1 MIYLVT
7 GAAGF
12 IGSNLVEALVKQ
24 GESVR
29 AVDNFSTGKKENL
42 APFLDVIDFIEG
54 DVRDEA
60 LCRNLCEGAD
70 VVLHQAALGSV
81 PRSIDDPLNT
91 DANNATGTLN
101 MMVAAKDAEVG
112 RFVYASSSSVYGDT
126 VELPKHEAMPLSPR
140 SPYAVT
146 KAMAEMYGKV
156 FFDVYGLH
164 TVGLRY
170 FNVFGPRQDAASG
183 YAAVIPK
190 FVKALL
196 EGDAPVIFGDGE
208 QTRDFT
214 YIDNVVQ
221 ANLKAAVAPASACGQ
236 AYNVG
241 CGERISVNALFA
253 QIAQGLG
260 LSVEAQYQDPRP
272 GDVRDSLASIE
283 KIQKNLDYKPEV
295 MSAEGIARSIDWY
308 RDALV

>member
-1 MIYLVT
+1 MQYLIT

-12 IGSNLVEALVKQ
+12 IGSNLVEALVKR
-24 GESVR
+24 GEKVR
-29 AVDNFSTGKKENL
+29 ALDNFSTGKRENI
-42 APFLDVIDFIEG
+42 APFLDVIDFVEG
-54 DVRDEA
+54 DVRDAA
-60 LCRNLCEGAD
+60 LCLKLCADVD

-101 MMVAAKDAEVG
+101 MMIAAKENSVQ

-126 VELPKHEAMPLSPR
+126 IELPKHEGMSLSPR

-146 KAMAEMYGKV
+146 KAVAEMYAKV
-156 FFDVYGLH
+156 FFQVYGLH

-196 EGDAPVIFGDGE
+196 KGEAPVIFGDGE

-221 ANLKAAVAPASACGQ
+221 ANLKAAQAPAEACGQ

-241 CGERISVNALFA
+241 CGERISVNELYR

-260 LSVEAQYQDPRP
+260 VDMQANYQEPRP
-272 GDVRDSLASIE
+272 GDVRDSLASIDRIE
-283 KIQKNLDYKPEV
+283 KNLGYQPEV
-295 MSAEGIARSIDWY
+295 NSAEGIQRSIDWY
-308 RDALV
+308 KGALA